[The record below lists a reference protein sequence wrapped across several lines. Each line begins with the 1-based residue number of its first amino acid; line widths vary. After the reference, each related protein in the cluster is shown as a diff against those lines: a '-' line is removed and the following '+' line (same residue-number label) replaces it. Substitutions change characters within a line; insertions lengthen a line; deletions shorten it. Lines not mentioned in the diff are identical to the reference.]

1 MATNEEWQAA
11 RSAVCDAIF
20 NLQVSRGMG
29 AARDQF
35 IGLSDDALIVAAQV
49 SWKSYLI
56 AASVLSARNGAQ
68 AVFDALAD
76 A

>member
-20 NLQVSRGMG
+20 ELQFSRGMD
-29 AARDQF
+29 AARNQF
-35 IGLSDDALIVAAQV
+35 VGLSDDALIVAARL

-56 AASVLSARNGAQ
+56 AAGVLSARKGPQ
-68 AVFDALAD
+68 AVFEALAD